1 MKFSVIIPLEF
12 NRGLASQCIRAW
24 VQAQT
29 CLRDD
34 YEILVAASETHA
46 DEEIAVIRKLLLPQD
61 KLLQFPGSHDM
72 NLVAA
77 AAKQASGEVLVFTES
92 HCLPA
97 PNFLELSSAVL
108 AEHPE
113 WGGFSGRSF
122 AITHNL
128 LSVVE
133 SELYERD
140 ILFNMSEHPWLKVLD
155 QCLVVRSKSY
165 RAVGGIEP
173 AYGHFAEWH
182 LAGRFHLNGIKIGY
196 APHVNV
202 GHYYIGDMV
211 DLEIFTRDFIE
222 GEMLCISRPDTD
234 PVSHL
239 FTPATE
245 WENRSRWSQP
255 LVDALYAASKAS
267 FLTPPSSRLKYLG
280 WKIYGLE
287 AAMKVARCRMAMNH
301 LFLNVAL
308 LLKWK
313 HGAGVFFQRWL
324 MSCVR
329 LGRLS
334 FLKDHNVT
342 THAATASQLGT
353 RGQWVVDAHSEGD
366 SVGLH
371 QLEHYQNHPFRW
383 SEPVGCMRLPIGP
396 GTWEITLH
404 LLPILSPETLDSIR
418 LCINGQPLRATIT
431 SGDLTSLEATHS
443 ILGNNHAILSWA
455 CPRLSA
461 PHDPRALGLPFVNVQ
476 WHKVKP
482 ALAAVRPV
490 I

>member
-24 VQAQT
+24 VQEQT
-29 CLRDD
+29 CLRDN

-46 DEEIAVIRKLLLPQD
+46 DEEIAVIRKLLFPQD
-61 KLLQFPGSHDM
+61 KLLQFQGSHDM

-97 PNFLELSSAVL
+97 PDFLELSSVVL

-211 DLEIFTRDFIE
+211 DLELFTRDFIE
-222 GEMLCISRPDTD
+222 GEMLCISTPDTD

-245 WENRSRWSQP
+245 WKNRSRWSQP
-255 LVDALYAASKAS
+255 LADALYTTSKAS
-267 FLTPPSSRLKYLG
+267 FLAPLSSRLKHLG
-280 WKIYGLE
+280 WKVYPLE
-287 AAMKVARCRMAMNH
+287 TAMKVARCRMAMNH
-301 LFLNVAL
+301 LLARSRMSLNA
-308 LLKWK
+308 
-313 HGAGVFFQRWL
+313 R
-324 MSCVR
+324 
-329 LGRLS
+329 
-334 FLKDHNVT
+334 
-342 THAATASQLGT
+342 
-353 RGQWVVDAHSEGD
+353 
-366 SVGLH
+366 
-371 QLEHYQNHPFRW
+371 
-383 SEPVGCMRLPIGP
+383 
-396 GTWEITLH
+396 
-404 LLPILSPETLDSIR
+404 PELDS
-418 LCINGQPLRATIT
+418 TVYK
-431 SGDLTSLEATHS
+431 S
-443 ILGNNHAILSWA
+443 
-455 CPRLSA
+455 
-461 PHDPRALGLPFVNVQ
+461 
-476 WHKVKP
+476 
-482 ALAAVRPV
+482 
-490 I
+490 